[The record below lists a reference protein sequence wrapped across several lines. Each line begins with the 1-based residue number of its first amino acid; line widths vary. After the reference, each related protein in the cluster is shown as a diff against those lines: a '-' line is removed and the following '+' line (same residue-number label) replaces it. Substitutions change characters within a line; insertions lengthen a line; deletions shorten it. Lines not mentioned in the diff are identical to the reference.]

1 MNYINKLLSY
11 KRMIGISNRS
21 IVLVIILTLL
31 SGFFETLGIGM
42 FYPVFQFMKNGN
54 LDSGSER
61 SEMVQNI
68 YSYSDSVGIEPTM
81 ATVLLLIFIL
91 FVFRQFFMYVK
102 NVYLSKLHFFI
113 LKRLRDR
120 IFKKYISSKIEYQ
133 DFLQAGVFTN
143 IVINESNIAVT
154 GAMGPIVLITHLI
167 MLLILISLLLMI
179 SPYTTVIA
187 FLILTI
193 SIRATHYWVNKSE
206 VVGRELVSINTSV
219 ASFLIERLKSVR
231 LIKLSRSEDT
241 ELLNFKDKSEEQ
253 RNYQVLSS
261 ILKNKTNLVLDPV
274 IIGMGLLFLYLSY
287 TYASISIELIGV
299 YFIVIVRILPVA
311 KAIILT
317 WQKIKGSFGSIDVVY
332 QKIKEMTEFE
342 DVDEKS
348 AVHLLD
354 SVNTIEYKNVSYS
367 YPSSEEEAI
376 HNISFKIKSGDMIS
390 LAGPSG
396 GGKSTIID
404 LLPALRNPSS
414 GEISVNN
421 NSLKYYTTS
430 SIRNNISYIQQN
442 PQIFT
447 STIREHIGYGNSNIS
462 LAEIKYAAELSG
474 ASNFI
479 DKLKNGYDTLLDDN
493 ADNLSGGQRR
503 RLDLARALASK
514 SSILILDE
522 PTSSLDI
529 ESEQFFINTLLNIK
543 DKTNTT
549 IILVAHSL
557 TSVSYSDN
565 IFIINGGI
573 IEEQGTHVEL
583 LRNNGW
589 YAKAWKMQQ

>member
-1 MNYINKLLSY
+1 MCHI
-11 KRMIGISNRS
+11 
-21 IVLVIILTLL
+21 
-31 SGFFETLGIGM
+31 
-42 FYPVFQFMKNGN
+42 
-54 LDSGSER
+54 
-61 SEMVQNI
+61 
-68 YSYSDSVGIEPTM
+68 
-81 ATVLLLIFIL
+81 
-91 FVFRQFFMYVK
+91 
-102 NVYLSKLHFFI
+102 
-113 LKRLRDR
+113 
-120 IFKKYISSKIEYQ
+120 
-133 DFLQAGVFTN
+133 
-143 IVINESNIAVT
+143 
-154 GAMGPIVLITHLI
+154 
-167 MLLILISLLLMI
+167 
-179 SPYTTVIA
+179 
-187 FLILTI
+187 
-193 SIRATHYWVNKSE
+193 
-206 VVGRELVSINTSV
+206 
-219 ASFLIERLKSVR
+219 
-231 LIKLSRSEDT
+231 
-241 ELLNFKDKSEEQ
+241 
-253 RNYQVLSS
+253 
-261 ILKNKTNLVLDPV
+261 
-274 IIGMGLLFLYLSY
+274 
-287 TYASISIELIGV
+287 
-299 YFIVIVRILPVA
+299 RIL
-311 KAIILT
+311 L
-317 WQKIKGSFGSIDVVY
+317 QKKKRY
-332 QKIKEMTEFE
+332 
-342 DVDEKS
+342 
-348 AVHLLD
+348 
-354 SVNTIEYKNVSYS
+354 
-367 YPSSEEEAI
+367 
-376 HNISFKIKSGDMIS
+376 KSGDMIS

-442 PQIFT
+442 PQILT

>member
-442 PQIFT
+442 PQILT

>member
-447 STIREHIGYGNSNIS
+447 STIRENIGYGNSNIS

-543 DKTNTT
+543 DKTNTI